1 MHESSICLT
10 HRSAVPPDAGES
22 GVRVAPL
29 LWSADAARRVAAGGP
44 DRDDDAH
51 CLRPAVQPR
60 LAGFQLVVATDVMYV
75 HEAVPALLDAL
86 RALSEAPGAE
96 VLLAHGRNRP
106 AEAAFLAAAAAHFA
120 VEEVPEAELHD
131 VYRCLDVTVLRLTP
145 QRGEGADAALQ
156 SSK

>member
-1 MHESSICLT
+1 
-10 HRSAVPPDAGES
+10 VPPEAGYS

-29 LWSADAARRVAAGGP
+29 LWGADAARRVAAGGP
-44 DRDDDAH
+44 DRADDVH
-51 CLRPAVQPR
+51 CLRPAAQPR
-60 LAGFQLVVATDVMYV
+60 PAGFQLVVATDVMYV

-106 AEAAFLAAAAAHFA
+106 AEAAFLAAAAPHFA

-131 VYRCLDVTVLRLTP
+131 VYRCLDVTVLRLLP
-145 QRGEGADAALQ
+145 RCSGSDAAAVE